1 MQITNEEL
9 KKLSPKMRSYIILKR
24 QCFHFLTE
32 TLGGTVQI
40 VFQERYLD
48 LRKDTPCRHSVTNI
62 YEAQYKGHKAQSVEP
77 EAAACYLFVNMGW
90 IEDPWR

>member
-1 MQITNEEL
+1 MNIYTGAESNNR
-9 KKLSPKMRSYIILKR
+9 KS
-24 QCFHFLTE
+24 
-32 TLGGTVQI
+32 
-40 VFQERYLD
+40 QERYLD
-48 LRKDTPCRHSVTNI
+48 LRRDTPCRHSVTNI